1 MRTRILLVT
10 VTLNPILLGG
20 RTMSHLLRLRS
31 RLLRGAVVLFRMMRV
46 ISLTFTLSES
56 TSDFTAA
63 DVTVTGGGKLT

>member
-10 VTLNPILLGG
+10 VMLNPILLGG
-20 RTMSHLLRLRS
+20 LTMSHLLRLRS

-63 DVTVTGGGKLT
+63 DVTVTGGGTLT